1 MRDYF
6 VQPAQTNLEFYAQVI
21 EHRYGQSERQR
32 IADAYHFALRQV
44 FPLAR
49 GSGKPF
55 IAHLV
60 GTASL
65 VLESGCSD
73 DWVIAALLHALY
85 QRRIPFSGGLA
96 PKDRRRLVAR
106 RFGTAVDD
114 LIDRYTEFEGES
126 MGGVTPAFAK
136 ANRDVVTLRLAD
148 ELEDLCGNALAL
160 HGGPEEADGV
170 ATPGSYG
177 ARRAAKN
184 SDAKALLAT
193 AKTLDLPGI
202 GRGLSH
208 WLDFSSTPAVLS
220 DMRTGWFSSVD
231 LADAK
236 HPGPEGHK
244 QRRD

>member
-1 MRDYF
+1 M
-6 VQPAQTNLEFYAQVI
+6 QPAQTNLELYAQAI
-21 EHRYGQSERQR
+21 EHGYRQRDRQR
-32 IADAYHFALRQV
+32 IADAYQFALRQV

-65 VLESGCSD
+65 VLESGCAD

-85 QRRIPFSGGLA
+85 QRRVPFSGGLA
-96 PKDRRRLVAR
+96 PEGRRRLVAE
-106 RFGTAVDD
+106 RFGAAVDD
-114 LIDRYTEFEGES
+114 LIDRYTHFEGEALVR
-126 MGGVTPAFAK
+126 VTPAFAR

-160 HGGPEEADGV
+160 HGGPDADD
-170 ATPGSYG
+170 ASTRGSYG
-177 ARRAAKN
+177 SRRAAKTN
-184 SDAKALLAT
+184 DAEALLSA
-193 AKTLDLPGI
+193 AGTLDLPGI
-202 GRGLSH
+202 NRGLSH
-208 WLDFSSTPAVLS
+208 WLDFSSTPAGLA

-231 LADAK
+231 LADCE
-236 HPGPEGHK
+236 HPEPENQQ